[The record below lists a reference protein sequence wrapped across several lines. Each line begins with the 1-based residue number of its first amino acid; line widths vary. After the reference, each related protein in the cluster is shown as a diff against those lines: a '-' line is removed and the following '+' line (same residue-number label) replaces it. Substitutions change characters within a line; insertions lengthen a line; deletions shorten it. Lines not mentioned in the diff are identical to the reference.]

1 MIAKKLFVAVI
12 VLGVLGIIY
21 ALIMGG
27 SVGTVI
33 FYMGIGLA
41 VVSGIRQHEKHKEK
55 QLQKK

>member
-27 SVGTVI
+27 SVGTVVW
-33 FYMGIGLA
+33 YMIIGLFMVGGA
-41 VVSGIRQHEKHKEK
+41 YLQEREQEK